1 MFKSSAAA
9 ISGAVF
15 GAFLGGCILTSALV
29 PSTSVAS
36 TRSPSPKGVYE
47 ALNSTEFSVTRAD
60 ARSGEPIV
68 GVEVKEKSID
78 GLLCRRQAA
87 VIPNQVW
94 SYECFVEMNYPVSRL
109 KAFYNSLRGNTERLS
124 FVSDSGESIVG
135 LVVEE
140 RLGDGYLC
148 QKRVHDGA
156 DVEAYYRCLR
166 AFSDVK

>member
-1 MFKSSAAA
+1 MFKRSAFN
-9 ISGAVF
+9 AVF
-15 GAFLGGCILTSALV
+15 GAVVGGVVLASAVV
-29 PSTSVAS
+29 PEVSAAS
-36 TRSPSPKGVYE
+36 TFSPSPKGVYE

-68 GVEVKEKSID
+68 GVDLREKSVD

-94 SYECFVEMNYPVSRL
+94 SYECFVEMNYPAARL
-109 KAFYNSLRGNTERLS
+109 KAFYNSLRSNTERLS
-124 FVSDSGESIVG
+124 FISDSGESIHG

-140 RLGDGYLC
+140 RMGDGYLC

-156 DVEAYYRCLR
+156 NVEAYYRCLR
-166 AFSDVK
+166 AFSDIK